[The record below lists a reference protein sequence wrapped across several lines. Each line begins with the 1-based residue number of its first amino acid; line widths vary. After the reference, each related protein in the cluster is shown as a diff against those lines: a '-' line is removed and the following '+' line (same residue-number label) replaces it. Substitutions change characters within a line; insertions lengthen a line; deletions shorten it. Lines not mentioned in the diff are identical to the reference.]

1 MYCIYSL
8 TPAPWGDDY
17 RFVEGFDTKES
28 AELVLKALEDVN
40 IDFNVYQIIKRKG
53 KRINDNH

>member
-8 TPAPWGDDY
+8 TPAPWGDEY

-28 AELVLKALEDVN
+28 AGRVVKALEDVN
-40 IDFNVYQIIKRKG
+40 IDFNVYRIIERKG
-53 KRINDNH
+53 DEDK

>member
-8 TPAPWGDDY
+8 TPAPRGDEY
-17 RFVEGFDTKES
+17 RFVEGFDTRES

-40 IDFNVYQIIKRKG
+40 IDFNVYRIIERKEEVE
-53 KRINDNH
+53 